1 MSTISAS
8 ASGVIMSDL
17 NLLPLK
23 ASALFA
29 GMTEGEILSL
39 NLLFQ
44 EKPVPA
50 GKTVFIENM
59 PGESLYLIREGT
71 IRISKMLAEGD
82 EQTLVVLAAED
93 TFGEMAVLDS
103 APRSA
108 TARVIEDA
116 RLLAIGREP
125 FERFCDNHP
134 ALGLKLLRNIS
145 RIFARRVREEH
156 EEFRALF
163 HLVAGRKET

>member
-1 MSTISAS
+1 
-8 ASGVIMSDL
+8 MSDI

-23 ASALFA
+23 ASPLFV
-29 GMTEGEILSL
+29 GMSEAEIESLSG
-39 NLLFQ
+39 LFE

-116 RLLAIGREP
+116 RLLSIGRAS
-125 FERFCDNHP
+125 FERFCDSHP
-134 ALGLKLLRNIS
+134 ALGLNLLRNIS
-145 RIFARRVREEH
+145 RILARRVREEH
-156 EEFRALF
+156 EEFRAL
-163 HLVAGRKET
+163 LNLALGRKET

>member
-1 MSTISAS
+1 
-8 ASGVIMSDL
+8 MSDI

-23 ASALFA
+23 ASALFV
-29 GMTEGEILSL
+29 GMSEAEIRSLSG
-39 NLLFQ
+39 LFE

-82 EQTLVVLAAED
+82 EQTMVVLAAED

-116 RLLAIGREP
+116 RLLSIGRAP
-125 FERFCDNHP
+125 FERFCDSHP
-134 ALGLKLLRNIS
+134 TLGLKLLRNIS
-145 RIFARRVREEH
+145 RILARRVREEH
-156 EEFRALF
+156 EDFRAL
-163 HLVAGRKET
+163 LNLALGRKES

>member
-1 MSTISAS
+1 
-8 ASGVIMSDL
+8 
-17 NLLPLK
+17 
-23 ASALFA
+23 
-29 GMTEGEILSL
+29 
-39 NLLFQ
+39 
-44 EKPVPA
+44 
-50 GKTVFIENM
+50 M

-116 RLLAIGREP
+116 RLLSIGRAS
-125 FERFCDNHP
+125 FERYCDGHP

-145 RIFARRVREEH
+145 RILARRVREEH
-156 EEFRALF
+156 EEFRAL
-163 HLVAGRKET
+163 LNPILGRKES